1 MLNSEESWLEG
12 VISIE
17 AALEAKSREVGVIYM
32 NKNRFASKRRR
43 KRDLPLYRLRK
54 WAEQTAVSV
63 NLVDGAFIAER
74 VTGQSHGGVIAQVGA
89 RRFVEMGELIEG
101 VEQPLVVMLD
111 GIEDPFNFGQ
121 SVRALYAAGVNGV
134 VVRPRNWTSAAGVV
148 ARASAGASERMPM
161 AVAETAEAAAE
172 FYSERGLTVACTAL
186 DGAVSI
192 YEANLVQ
199 PLFLLL
205 GGEKRGITRSF
216 LNQAQLRLAI
226 PYGRRPLLQGSKAFT
241 QSLGTV
247 ASTSAIVFEWMR
259 QRNSFLPR

>member
-17 AALEAKSREVGVIYM
+17 AALEANSREIGVIYM

-43 KRDLPLYRLRK
+43 KRDLPLHRLK
-54 WAEQTAVSV
+54 KQAEDATISV

-74 VTGQSHGGVIAQVGA
+74 TSGQSHGGAIAQVGG
-89 RRFVEMGELIEG
+89 RRFIEMGALIEG
-101 VEQPLVVMLD
+101 VKRPFIVMLD

-121 SVRALYAAGVNGV
+121 SVRALYAAGVHGV
-134 VVRPRNWTSAAGVV
+134 VVRPRNWTSAASVV

-161 AVAETAEAAAE
+161 AVVETAEAAAE
-172 FYSERGLTVACTAL
+172 FYRERGLAVACTAL
-186 DGAVSI
+186 DGATSI
-192 YEANLVQ
+192 YDANLLQ

-216 LNQAQLRLAI
+216 LNQAELRLAI
-226 PYGRRPLLQGSKAFT
+226 PYKRPFNH
-241 QSLGTV
+241 SLGTV
-247 ASTSAIVFEWMR
+247 ASTSAIAFEWLR
-259 QRNSFLPR
+259 QRHLILPR